1 MATPPSRD
9 NSPQRAPL
17 QIGRFLTTVIRRG
30 LCYSIELHVVAQPG
44 RCPAVGKFPAL
55 QRAVDPTNSIDR
67 PSEHPAQRNDRRSA
81 KRRGPGTDET
91 NSARADQCL
100 EGKCRPPGEAQAAP
114 KISKRAKIL
123 EMIRRSG
130 GATLSEIQA
139 TTGWQA
145 HSIRSLVSTLAKR
158 DHIRI
163 RSSKNQAGERVYQI
177 LRA

>member
-55 QRAVDPTNSIDR
+55 
-67 PSEHPAQRNDRRSA
+67 RNDRRSA